1 MVASR
6 TADSFRS
13 TPAGAPTFDAPITA
27 VRAGAAQASLPASEA
42 NAAEITLERVAD
54 PAAVHDEWARLAEQS
69 GSIFATHDW
78 ISIWSRNFAA
88 GRPSLLTACR
98 GLDGKLIALL
108 PLYLRAG
115 APARTVRFMGH
126 GAGDELGPICHS
138 SDRPLAARALRRVL
152 HRNSS
157 CWDLFLG
164 ERLPGPDDW
173 AALLG
178 GRALFRTPSPV
189 LTTGGM
195 SFEDFLA
202 ARSANFRQ
210 QVRRR
215 ELKLGRSHDVRYR
228 LADDPLRLQDDLT
241 ILFELHTARWGGEGS
256 KTLAG
261 SRAAFHREW
270 AARALRRGWLRLW
283 FLEIDGAP
291 VAAWYGFRF
300 AGVES
305 FYQAGRDPAW
315 EDYSVGFVLMTH
327 TIREALAD
335 GVREYRLLRGDDA
348 YKGRFSNDDHGLQMV
363 GVASGARGLATLAG
377 AAAAGSLPSRGR
389 ALVTRLTG

>member
-6 TADSFRS
+6 TADSILD
-13 TPAGAPTFDAPITA
+13 TAAGVPAFDAPITA
-27 VRAGAAQASLPASEA
+27 TRVGAAHAPLPASEA
-42 NAAEITLERVAD
+42 NAAEITLERVPD
-54 PAAVHDEWARLAEQS
+54 SAAVHDEWARLAEQS
-69 GSIFATHDW
+69 GSIFATPDW
-78 ISIWSRNFAA
+78 ISIWSRNFTS

-98 GLDGKLIALL
+98 GPDGRLIALL
-108 PLYLRAG
+108 PLYLRAD

-126 GAGDELGPICHS
+126 GAGDELGPICHP
-138 SDRPLAARALRRVL
+138 SDRPLAALALRHLL
-152 HRNSS
+152 HENSS
-157 CWDLFLG
+157 RWDLFLG
-164 ERLPGPDDW
+164 ERLPGTDDW

-178 GRALFRTPSPV
+178 GRSLFHTPSPV
-189 LTTGGM
+189 LTTGGV
-195 SFEDFLA
+195 SFEEFLA
-202 ARSANFRQ
+202 ARTANFRQ
-210 QVRRR
+210 QVRGR
-215 ELKLGRSHDVRYR
+215 ERKLARSHDLRYR
-228 LADDPLRLQDDLT
+228 LADDPVRLQDDLT
-241 ILFELHTARWGGEGS
+241 ILFELHNSRWGDKGS
-256 KTLAG
+256 KTLSG

-315 EDYSVGFVLMTH
+315 VDSSVGFVLMAH

-348 YKGRFSNDDHGLQMV
+348 YKGRFSNGDPGLQTV
-363 GVASGARGLATLAG
+363 GVASGVRGLATLAG
-377 AAAAGSLPSRGR
+377 AVAASSMPSRGR
-389 ALVTRLTG
+389 ALITRLTG